1 MSSETQR
8 LRRSS
13 GITGLCW
20 LLLGLLALKCGAAET
35 PRSHPNIVFVFS
47 DDHSLQTIGAYGGRL
62 SEFCRRQQVTPN
74 IDRLAARGGLF
85 VNSFCGNSLCSPSR
99 ATVLTGLHSHA
110 NGVMTLS
117 KPIREGI
124 WTFPTA
130 LREAGYQT
138 AVIGKW
144 HLDTTPA
151 NTDFWRLLDGQG
163 TYWHPEFIGP
173 AGREKHIGYASDII
187 TDLSVDWLKHRDPAK
202 PFMLMVYHKAPH
214 RIWMPPPRYYHW
226 LANVTIPEPD
236 TLFDDYSGRASPAH
250 NQKMEIGKIMNL
262 TTDLKVVEPGKW
274 GEEFNRMSDA
284 ERAEWSAAF
293 AARNDAF
300 RKAHLTGRELTRWK
314 YQEYMKDYL
323 RCIKGVDDSLGRLME
338 ELKAEGLEKDT
349 VVIYAS
355 DQGFY
360 NGEHGWFD
368 KRWIY
373 EESIHMP
380 LIVSW
385 PGVVKPGT
393 RFTPMVQNIDYA
405 STFVEI
411 AGGHTPDGL
420 HGRSLV
426 PILRGQTPTDWRHS
440 VYYHYYDPDH
450 GVPRHYGI
458 RTERY
463 TLVHFYVT
471 DEWELYDLKKDPQQ
485 MRSVYSD
492 PSYAATVDRLKAEL
506 NRLKTGFKDTSD
518 QPQAVVH

>member
-1 MSSETQR
+1 
-8 LRRSS
+8 
-13 GITGLCW
+13 
-20 LLLGLLALKCGAAET
+20 
-35 PRSHPNIVFVFS
+35 
-47 DDHSLQTIGAYGGRL
+47 
-62 SEFCRRQQVTPN
+62 
-74 IDRLAARGGLF
+74 
-85 VNSFCGNSLCSPSR
+85 
-99 ATVLTGLHSHA
+99 
-110 NGVMTLS
+110 
-117 KPIREGI
+117 
-124 WTFPTA
+124 
-130 LREAGYQT
+130 
-138 AVIGKW
+138 
-144 HLDTTPA
+144 
-151 NTDFWRLLDGQG
+151 
-163 TYWHPEFIGP
+163 
-173 AGREKHIGYASDII
+173 
-187 TDLSVDWLKHRDPAK
+187 
-202 PFMLMVYHKAPH
+202 
-214 RIWMPPPRYYHW
+214 
-226 LANVTIPEPD
+226 
-236 TLFDDYSGRASPAH
+236 
-250 NQKMEIGKIMNL
+250 
-262 TTDLKVVEPGKW
+262 
-274 GEEFNRMSDA
+274 
-284 ERAEWSAAF
+284 
-293 AARNDAF
+293 
-300 RKAHLTGRELTRWK
+300 
-314 YQEYMKDYL
+314 MKDYL